1 MTGDF
6 RRPEQRLGYS
16 ASVTLP
22 RTSRRRVEYGGL
34 GYYWLIRKRP
44 TDSQGVVGSS
54 MTMAVELADA
64 AIKGA
69 LLVDFCISR
78 PDNWLRPHQT
88 SVTPKVVREVIAA
101 ALAAGWQPEVAGAF
115 EFRYPLI
122 MDRA

>member
-6 RRPEQRLGYS
+6 RRPDQRLGYS

-22 RTSRRRVEYGGL
+22 RTGRRRVEHDGL

-44 TDSQGVVGSS
+44 TYRQGIGSS
-54 MTMAVELADA
+54 FTMAVELADA
-64 AIKGA
+64 PVKGA
-69 LLVDFCISR
+69 LLVDFHISR
-78 PDNWLRPHQT
+78 PDNWLAPHQT

-101 ALAAGWQPEVAGAF
+101 SLAAGWQPEVTGTF